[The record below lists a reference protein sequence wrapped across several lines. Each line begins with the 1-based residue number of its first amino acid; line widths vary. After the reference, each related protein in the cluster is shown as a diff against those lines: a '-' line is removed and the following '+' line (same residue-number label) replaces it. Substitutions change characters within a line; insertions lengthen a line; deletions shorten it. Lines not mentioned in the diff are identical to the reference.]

1 MQNHA
6 VQKDIK
12 GIYAK
17 AVTTH
22 SHSQKAL
29 DRIAF
34 YPSGILLA
42 HSPAKRFSRSEN
54 RRKQRETL
62 ILHHRKTVP
71 TPLVQ
76 IHLPGKHGE
85 MVQRILKRLQVPVKI
100 SSRSGNNPAQSP
112 QQHCVMEIDIRER
125 LDLALIMI
133 QRYGLDFER
142 EFQNRLR
149 QLCLREIAVINIYLD
164 LKDPA
169 SPEVVMLLEKT
180 GCFFAG
186 FLPAHPRYFL
196 ILQYLNNVNVDY
208 DKIAVYDTFAK
219 KLLDYVRD
227 EDPDATPV

>member
-1 MQNHA
+1 
-6 VQKDIK
+6 
-12 GIYAK
+12 
-17 AVTTH
+17 
-22 SHSQKAL
+22 
-29 DRIAF
+29 
-34 YPSGILLA
+34 
-42 HSPAKRFSRSEN
+42 
-54 RRKQRETL
+54 
-62 ILHHRKTVP
+62 
-71 TPLVQ
+71 
-76 IHLPGKHGE
+76 
-85 MVQRILKRLQVPVKI
+85 
-100 SSRSGNNPAQSP
+100 
-112 QQHCVMEIDIRER
+112 MEIDIRER

-227 EDPDATPV
+227 EDPNATPV